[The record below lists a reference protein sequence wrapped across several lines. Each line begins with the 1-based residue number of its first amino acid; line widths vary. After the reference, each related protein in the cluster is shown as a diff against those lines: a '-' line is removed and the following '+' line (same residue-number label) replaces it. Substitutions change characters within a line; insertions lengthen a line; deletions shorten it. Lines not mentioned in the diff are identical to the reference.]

1 MTDECSQDWTLLS
14 AETREDGLVFEVER
28 SLDTGD
34 VQDRIFTDDTVEGEI
49 VYALL
54 LPLWS
59 VARQAGGACFPF
71 FLGPLPSLSLL
82 GPQSRF
88 GDKLLEI

>member
-14 AETREDGLVFEVER
+14 AETRADGLVFEVER

-34 VQDRIFTDDTVEGEI
+34 VQDRIFADDTVEGES
-49 VYALL
+49 VCVLF

-59 VARQAGGACFPF
+59 VARQEGVHISF
-71 FLGPLPSLSLL
+71 FWGLP
-82 GPQSRF
+82 
-88 GDKLLEI
+88 